1 MLTPFDDHPIH
12 QTPSPIAQP
21 ASSDP
26 NQYDRYFF
34 NGHDADGELFFA
46 AAMGHY
52 PNRGVVDAA
61 FCVVHSGVQHSVFA
75 SGLISP
81 ERATTIGP
89 LRVEVMEGLRTL
101 RVVVEPNDT
110 GVVADLVF
118 EARTPAVQEPRQTI
132 TRHNRMMMDYTRLTQ
147 WGNWSGTISYDDV
160 EIRVDPTTVNGTR
173 DRSWGIRS
181 VGEQAA
187 TNFPPAQPQVFWLW
201 APLHFD
207 DVCTH
212 MAVFEHADGERW
224 FESALTVPVLASP
237 DSPTWGMGQ
246 AATEMDSFD
255 YQIEWVP
262 GTREMQSASL
272 TFTSGATTERIELE
286 KLLTFRMRG
295 VGYFHPQW
303 KHGSN
308 HGPLEVG
315 GERLVLADI
324 NPTDPASIHIQTVVR
339 ATWGDR
345 SGVGILEQLA
355 FGEHQPTGLTGILDG
370 FAG

>member
-1 MLTPFDDHPIH
+1 
-12 QTPSPIAQP
+12 
-21 ASSDP
+21 
-26 NQYDRYFF
+26 
-34 NGHDADGELFFA
+34 
-46 AAMGHY
+46 
-52 PNRGVVDAA
+52 
-61 FCVVHSGVQHSVFA
+61 
-75 SGLISP
+75 
-81 ERATTIGP
+81 
-89 LRVEVMEGLRTL
+89 
-101 RVVVEPNDT
+101 
-110 GVVADLVF
+110 
-118 EARTPAVQEPRQTI
+118 
-132 TRHNRMMMDYTRLTQ
+132 MDYTRLTQ
-147 WGNWSGTISYDDV
+147 WGNWSGTVGYDDV
-160 EIRVDPTTVNGTR
+160 EIRVDPAAVIGTR

-187 TNFPPAQPQVFWLW
+187 TNFPPAPPQVFWLW

-237 DSPTWGMGQ
+237 DSPTWGMES
-246 AATEMDSFD
+246 AATEIDSFG
-255 YQIEWVP
+255 YEIEWEP
-262 GTREMQSASL
+262 GTREMHSASL
-272 TFTSGATTERIELE
+272 TFTSGATTERVELE

-315 GERLVLADI
+315 GERLVLDDI

-345 SGVGILEQLA
+345 TGTGILEQLA
-355 FGEHQPTGLTGILDG
+355 FGDHQPTGLTGILDG